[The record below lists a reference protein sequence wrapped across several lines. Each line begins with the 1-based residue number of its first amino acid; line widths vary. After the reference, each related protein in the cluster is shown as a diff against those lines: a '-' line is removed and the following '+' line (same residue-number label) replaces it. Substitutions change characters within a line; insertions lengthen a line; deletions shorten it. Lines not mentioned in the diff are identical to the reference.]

1 MQYISFFIKDLSFS
15 FVILTVG
22 FILGWIIYN
31 NIVLRDVSLKDA
43 LFSKDNLAVWIE
55 FIGAF
60 VFPVLYLAAH
70 GIKGA
75 VSDNIFIDLAVCI
88 GYTIFYIAIL
98 TILRLLSK
106 YIVNMITYHEKD
118 GNEKICLNKEICD
131 QKNIGAALF
140 SVSLTVIFVDVIK
153 YIDFIDIINGLGTT
167 GLIKILLL
175 LVFMLLALL
184 CYTLVLRRKTT
195 LFKELFIDNN
205 AAAGVGLLGFVFA
218 VQTIITGI
226 ISVYSMDF
234 DLLVVSVVIAVSLI
248 IFGIISVLFKLIL
261 TKIIKVDIWNEIY
274 EDNNIGAAIGQVALY
289 IGIAS
294 IIVNFIV

>member
-1 MQYISFFIKDLSFS
+1 MLQFLSFFLKDLSFS

-31 NIVLRDVSLKDA
+31 NIVLSDVSLKDA
-43 LFSKDNLAVWIE
+43 LFTKDNLAVWVE

-75 VSDNIFIDLAVCI
+75 VSDNVFVDLAVCI

-106 YIVNMITYHEKD
+106 YIVNLINAQD
-118 GNEKICLNKEICD
+118 RNGKICLNKEICE
-131 QKNIGAALF
+131 QKNVGAALF
-140 SVSLTVIFVDVIK
+140 SVSLTVIFVGIIK
-153 YIDFIDIINGLGTT
+153 YIDFIDIINGLGSTI
-167 GLIKILLL
+167 LIKTLLFLVFILLAI
-175 LVFMLLALL
+175 VS
-184 CYTLVLRRKTT
+184 YSLVLRRKTT
-195 LFKELFIDNN
+195 LFKELFVDNN
-205 AAAGVGLLGFVFA
+205 VAAGVGLLGFVFA
-218 VQTIITGI
+218 AQTIISGV

-234 DLLVVSVVIAVSLI
+234 DLLVVSAVIAVSMI
-248 IFGIISVLFKLIL
+248 IFGILSLLFKLIF
-261 TKIIKVDIWNEIY
+261 TKIVKVDVWNEVY
-274 EDNNIGAAIGQVALY
+274 EQNNVGAAIGQVALY
-289 IGIAS
+289 VGIAN